1 LDRGFKGLF
10 ENPVGDAGGESVGKG
25 SSRFVEYYGWQY
37 STTQVAEYYRITLN
51 EAYQLPAIEY
61 LNALSYLKAYRDYLR

>member
-10 ENPVGDAGGESVGKG
+10 ENPTGDTGSESVGKG

>member
-1 LDRGFKGLF
+1 LDRGFSGLF
-10 ENPVGDAGGESVGKG
+10 ENTTGDTGGESIGKG
-25 SSRFVEYYGWQY
+25 SSRFIEYYGWQY

-51 EAYQLPAIEY
+51 EAYELPAIEY

>member
-1 LDRGFKGLF
+1 LDRGFSGLF
-10 ENPVGDAGGESVGKG
+10 ENSTGDAGSDAVGKG
-25 SSRFVEYYGWQY
+25 SSRFVEHYGWQY